1 MGTLGFFSPSK
12 SSQNDLITPHF
23 YLICFGKK
31 WTFMYINYNFYY
43 HVWNLKSSYFIHHLT
58 QSSYNFWILCVN
70 TIFVS
75 FIMCSPILFSY
86 ISWWIFLSCIFSFHL
101 FLVHFIFF
109 AFSHFVFCKYL
120 SFVLMDIKM
129 FYASFM
135 STQFMWIID
144 VRELT

>member
-101 FLVHFIFF
+101 FLVHLFFLLSLILFF
-109 AFSHFVFCKYL
+109 ASIYLLFSWTSKCSMHLLWAPNSCEL
-120 SFVLMDIKM
+120 SM
-129 FYASFM
+129 
-135 STQFMWIID
+135 
-144 VRELT
+144 